1 MPKQNSRHLYLFI
14 FTLLLAGLACNLLS
28 GDEEE
33 TPTPEQV
40 VVQDAIATPSPEIE
54 EPPTEEPTPEPA
66 SGAVSSLQDLESAVI
81 QIVAEG
87 SFVDPEFGLQLNVPG
102 AGSGFIIDE
111 EGLAVTNN
119 HVVTGAALL
128 EVYVAGENTP
138 RNARVLAVSECS
150 DLAVIDIDGD
160 GYPYLE
166 WYDGDINTG
175 LEIFAAGF
183 PLGDPE
189 FTLTSGIVSKEDAG
203 GETNWASVDSVVE
216 HDATINPGN
225 SGGPLVTADG
235 KVVGINYAGNS
246 STRQQFAIA
255 RDEALQILEQLQAEI
270 DVNSIGVNG
279 FAVSDGET
287 YGIWVSSV
295 ESGSPADLAGVQGGD
310 IITTMEG
317 LVLAT
322 DDTMSDYCDILRSHR
337 AEDVLSIEVLRYAT
351 EEVLAGQLNGD
362 VLDVVFSF
370 AQEIEEQVGGDFGD
384 TTATYDEYVEVADDT
399 GALIMEVPAAW
410 AADVDGRPLLYD
422 DGSFY
427 AASVAASS
435 DLDGFFTT
443 YATPGV
449 IFNAFEIG
457 GETSDVDTL
466 LNENSG
472 NYDCVYDGRYEY
484 DDGVYIGLY
493 DLYLDCGNAA
503 SVLIELVAVPG
514 SQQYFTYLLI
524 QAISDADLDALDHI
538 LNTFLVL
545 EE

>member
-1 MPKQNSRHLYLFI
+1 MPKQNSRHLFLFI

-28 GDEEE
+28 GDDEE

-40 VVQDAIATPSPEIE
+40 VVQDAIAIPSPEIE

-255 RDEALQILEQLQAEI
+255 RDEALQILEQLQAET

-279 FAVSDGET
+279 FAVSDGEN

-295 ESGSPADLAGVQGGD
+295 ESGSAADQAGVQGGD

-362 VLDVVFSF
+362 VLAVVFSF
-370 AQEIEEQVGGDFGD
+370 AQEIEDQVGGDFGD

-399 GALIMEVPAAW
+399 GTLIMEVPTAW
-410 AADVDGRPLLYD
+410 SADVDGRPLLYD
-422 DGSFY
+422 DGSFR

-449 IFNAFEIG
+449 IFNAEEIG
-457 GETSDVDTL
+457 GGPSDVEAL

-472 NYDCVYDGRYEY
+472 NYDCVYDGRDEY

-493 DLYLDCGNAA
+493 DLYVDCGNAG

-514 SQQYFTYLLI
+514 SQEYFTYLLI
-524 QAISDADLDALDHI
+524 QAISDADLEALDHI
-538 LNTFLVL
+538 LNTFFVI

>member
-54 EPPTEEPTPEPA
+54 EPSTEEPTPEPV